1 MYKYLYVTIITRFV
15 FLESS
20 SKYDRCKRVISEI
33 PKNKVTGYLSPV
45 VHELISYAKSVQCV
59 DKYSSSMLNLLYQH
73 FRGADDCSV
82 ANNVLQSFTAIN
94 PFLKQQAS
102 RKRRGRYVVRQKM
115 IGEQWRAFENLPYVR
130 SARARGWQYYHGSLM
145 M

>member
-1 MYKYLYVTIITRFV
+1 MAILGCIFYLVTALLEQKSILSVTQESQLLLQNIYPMYKYLYVTIIIRFV

-59 DKYSSSMLNLLYQH
+59 DKYSSLMLNLLYQH

-82 ANNVLQSFTAIN
+82 ANNVLQ
-94 PFLKQQAS
+94 
-102 RKRRGRYVVRQKM
+102 
-115 IGEQWRAFENLPYVR
+115 
-130 SARARGWQYYHGSLM
+130 
-145 M
+145 